1 MSKGRRAPLTNKV
14 KGIQQGIQTSKYP
27 IPELYS
33 PIALVEY
40 QQLPRTHPTTLPIRQ
55 DKHPTEAVNLG
66 SKVIAQSEVS
76 DWAITLYRCSS
87 VGYCLLD
94 YIEIITISKDLK
106 VFELGVC

>member
-1 MSKGRRAPLTNKV
+1 MSKRRRASTYKA

-40 QQLPRTHPTTLPIRQ
+40 HLLQRTHPTLPIHQ
-55 DKHPTEAVNLG
+55 DKPPTAAMNLG
-66 SKVIAQSEVS
+66 SSKVIAQSEVS
-76 DWAITLYRCSS
+76 DWAITLYRSSS